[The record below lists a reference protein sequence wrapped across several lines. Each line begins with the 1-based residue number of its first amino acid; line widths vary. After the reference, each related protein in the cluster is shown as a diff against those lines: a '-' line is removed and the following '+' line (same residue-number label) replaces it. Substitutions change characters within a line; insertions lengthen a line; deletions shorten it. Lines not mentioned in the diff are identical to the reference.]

1 MNVFKLILFLLLMGN
16 TSIAQTDSCLYQ
28 KIGKYETFQL
38 TELSKMNVY
47 RLIGLSNGHLKQ
59 TDTLQLFSPP
69 SFESTYY
76 ENALSDF
83 MRDQKINNDEYIIQS
98 AFIQKNGTV
107 YLFLTL
113 LKTHQNQGCFNKYVP
128 FQFDGGNSFCALLFN
143 FSEGKIISTR
153 INGWG

>member
-16 TSIAQTDSCLYQ
+16 STIAQTDSCLYQ
-28 KIGKYETFQL
+28 KFGKYETFQL
-38 TELSKMNVY
+38 TELSKMNVD
-47 RLIGLSNGHLKQ
+47 RLVGLSNGHLNR

-69 SFESTYY
+69 IFESTYY
-76 ENALSDF
+76 ESALSDF
-83 MRDQKINNDEYIIQS
+83 MRDQKINREEYIIQS

-113 LKTHQNQGCFNKYVP
+113 LKTHQNQNCFNKYVL
-128 FQFDGGNSFCALLFN
+128 FQFDGGNSFCTLLFN
-143 FSEGKIISTR
+143 FSESKIISTR